1 MGQTVEQFLEATT
14 PVACVKGGPSME
26 ADRFCA
32 LCTALGADTG
42 NGLGPEDLSELYAR
56 YDTLDRDFKVSQEKL
71 QNFVRQVPVRQAPVR
86 QAPVRQAPVK
96 CQATPLLPAL
106 ALGVPAAM
114 MTVLAVGVAK

>member
-14 PVACVKGGPSME
+14 SVACVKGGPSME
-26 ADRFCA
+26 ADMFCA

-86 QAPVRQAPVK
+86 QAPVK

-114 MTVLAVGVAK
+114 MTVLAV